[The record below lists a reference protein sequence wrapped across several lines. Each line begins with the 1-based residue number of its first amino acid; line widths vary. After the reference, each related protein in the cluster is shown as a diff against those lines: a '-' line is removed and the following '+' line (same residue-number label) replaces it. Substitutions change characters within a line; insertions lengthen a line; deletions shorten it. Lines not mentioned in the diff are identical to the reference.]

1 MVHTIQPHMVMRK
14 LVVVSLASAGLLTQS
29 VPVVM
34 ADDNSANVAVSSLN
48 TDKSRYSPNEPVTLQ
63 AHIQN
68 TNQTESH
75 GTYTITVANPLAS
88 SQSDYGYTQ
97 TVGTG
102 HYDVSGKD
110 SMDVRA
116 VWTADQEDYRGYIA
130 TIKLTDDAGQ
140 VVSFN
145 ATGIDV
151 SSNWTKFPRYAVM
164 SNFTN
169 ASQTS
174 DDNVN
179 LDAETL
185 NKYHVNA
192 SMYYDAYYR
201 PQNPFPTDQFKN
213 WIGDDINTQLIRT
226 AIANQHQYGQ
236 ATLLYDMINA
246 TTGVPSDNDAN
257 MSNSWLFQTKTK
269 ADGTT
274 LVSSPAGIF
283 RTTRKTLT
291 SDEGFGKANTFDV
304 KGEQQTF
311 NMLGTYNDRADAD
324 HKIQSYY
331 NPYSKD
337 WQQYIGPTVRTALD
351 KLGFDGWQGDTIGDQ
366 EKVVSYENRGTTTG
380 AFDVSAGYGDFA
392 NAMKSG
398 AMKDK
403 AFGINAVGGQ
413 GQRGLDKSQVDFQY
427 NEIWPWDWDDNT
439 APGNTNSAHDT
450 YSALSRVVDN
460 TMQQAHKSLI
470 ASAYMYRNWANSGKA
485 PAHKTFNDNAILLKD
500 ASIFSA
506 GGDSLELTDN
516 GRQLFT
522 EYYPDSRKDKTITM
536 SDTLGNADTGKLRKM
551 YDFVTAYENF
561 LRGGNLQRT
570 KNRVEI
576 WTGSAVGDGQN
587 LAVKNESV
595 PGTIMAT
602 TKSGHN
608 GTIDDA
614 ETINLINFR
623 DVTDTHW
630 QVDNANEE
638 SQKNIKEQKDLWVKY
653 YPDDGRT
660 VHDVFVSS
668 PDAKYQSTNQKLD
681 FTSHVDEQGQ
691 TYLTFKLP
699 SLEVWDLIYMK

>member
-1 MVHTIQPHMVMRK
+1 MKRFIHLRTVTQLLI
-14 LVVVSLASAGLLTQS
+14 LSASSAGILLQNHA
-29 VPVVM
+29 VVR
-34 ADDNSANVAVSSLN
+34 ADNTPAPVAVTSLN
-48 TDKSRYSPNEPVTLQ
+48 TDKSRYSPNEHVALQ

-68 TNQTESH
+68 TSAIDAH
-75 GTYTITVANPLAS
+75 GTYKVTIANPLAT
-88 SQSDYGYTQ
+88 SQSDYGYAT
-97 TVGTG
+97 TIATG
-102 HYDVSGKD
+102 NYDVSGKD
-110 SMDVRA
+110 GIDVHA
-116 VWTADQEDYRGYIA
+116 DWTADQEDYRGYIA
-130 TIKLTDDAGQ
+130 TVTLTDDTGKTL
-140 VVSFN
+140 STDT
-145 ATGIDV
+145 TGIDV
-151 SSNWTKFPRYAVM
+151 SSDWTKFPRYAVL
-164 SNFTN
+164 SNFTDT
-169 ASQTS
+169 AQTG
-174 DDNVN
+174 DDNVD
-179 LDAETL
+179 LDTATL
-185 NKYHVNA
+185 NKYHINA

-201 PQNPFPTDQFKN
+201 PQNPFPTDRFKN
-213 WIGDDINTQLIRT
+213 WIGDDVNTQLVKT
-226 AIANQHQYGQ
+226 AIANQHRYGQ
-236 ATLLYDMINA
+236 TAMLYDMINA
-246 TTGVPSDNDAN
+246 TTGLPSDNDSN
-257 MSNSWLFQTKTK
+257 MSNTWLFGTQTK
-269 ADGTT
+269 ADRTT

-283 RTTRKTLT
+283 RTSRKTLT
-291 SDEGFGKANTFDV
+291 SDTGYGKANTFDV

-331 NPYSKD
+331 NPYSAD
-337 WQQYIGPTVRTALD
+337 WQQYIGTAVRTALD

-366 EKVVSYENRGTTTG
+366 EKVVSYENRGTNNG
-380 AFDVSAGYGDFA
+380 AFNVSAGYGTFA
-392 NAMKSG
+392 NAMKRG

-413 GQRGLDKSQVDFQY
+413 GQRNLDQSQADFQY

-439 APGNTNSAHDT
+439 APGNTNSAHNT
-450 YSALSRVVDN
+450 YSALARVVDN
-460 TMQQAHKSLI
+460 TMQQAKKSLI
-470 ASAYMYRNWANSGKA
+470 VSAYMYKNWANSGMM

-516 GRQLFT
+516 GRQLYT
-522 EYYPDSRKDKTITM
+522 EYYPDSRKYKTVTM

-551 YDFVTAYENF
+551 YDFATAYENF
-561 LRGGNLQRT
+561 LRGDNLQRT
-570 KNRVEI
+570 TNKVEV
-576 WTGSAVGDGQN
+576 WTGKSVGDGQN

-623 DVTDTHW
+623 DVKGTHW
-630 QVDNANEE
+630 QVNDASDEA
-638 SQKNIKEQKDLWVKY
+638 QKTVNEQKDLWVKY

-681 FTSHVDEQGQ
+681 FTSHVDEHGR

-699 SLEVWDLIYMK
+699 SLELWDLIYMK

>member
-14 LVVVSLASAGLLTQS
+14 LVVVSLASVGLLTQS
-29 VPVVM
+29 MPVVM

-48 TDKSRYSPNEPVTLQ
+48 TDKSRYSPNEPVTLR

-68 TNQTESH
+68 TNQDDSH
-75 GTYTITVANPLAS
+75 GAYTITVANPLAS

-97 TVGTG
+97 TIGTG

-110 SMDVRA
+110 SIDVHA
-116 VWTADQEDYRGYIA
+116 VWTADREDYRGYIA
-130 TIKLTDDAGQ
+130 TIKLTNDAGQ

-145 ATGIDV
+145 TTGIDV

-164 SNFTN
+164 SNFTD

-185 NKYHVNA
+185 NKFHVNA

-226 AIANQHQYGQ
+226 AIANQHQHGQ

-246 TTGVPSDNDAN
+246 TTGVSSDNDAN

-283 RTTRKTLT
+283 RTTRKKLT

-337 WQQYIGPTVRTALD
+337 WQQYIGPTIQSALN
-351 KLGFDGWQGDTIGDQ
+351 KFGFDGWQGDTIGDQ

-380 AFDVSAGYGDFA
+380 AFNVSAGYGDFA

-439 APGNTNSAHDT
+439 APGNTNSAHNT

-485 PAHKTFNDNAILLKD
+485 PAHKTFNDSAILLKD

-570 KNRVEI
+570 KNKVEV
-576 WTGSAVGDGQN
+576 WTGNAVGDGQN

-638 SQKNIKEQKDLWVKY
+638 SRKTIKEQKDLWVKY
-653 YPDDGRT
+653 YPDDGRP

>member
-1 MVHTIQPHMVMRK
+1 MGHTIQSQTALHK
-14 LVVVSLASAGLLTQS
+14 FVVVSLASIGLLAQGA
-29 VPVVM
+29 PAVM
-34 ADDNSANVAVSSLN
+34 ADDNPANVAVSSLN
-48 TDKSRYSPNEPVTLQ
+48 TNKSRYSPNEPVTLQ

-68 TNQTESH
+68 MNQTETH

-88 SQSDYGYTQ
+88 SQSAYGYTQ
-97 TVGTG
+97 TVATG
-102 HYDVSGKD
+102 RYDMAGKHGF
-110 SMDVRA
+110 DVRA
-116 VWTADQEDYRGYIA
+116 VWTADREDYRGYIA
-130 TIKLTDDAGQ
+130 TIKLTNDAGQ

-145 ATGIDV
+145 TTGIDV
-151 SSNWTKFPRYAVM
+151 SSSWTKFPRYAVM
-164 SNFTN
+164 SNFTD

-179 LDAETL
+179 IDAETL
-185 NKYHVNA
+185 NKFHINA

-201 PQNPFPTDQFKN
+201 PQNPFPTDRFKN

-226 AIANQHQYGQ
+226 AIANQHRYGQ
-236 ATLLYDMINA
+236 TTMLYDMINA

-283 RTTRKTLT
+283 RTTRQTLT
-291 SDEGFGKANTFDV
+291 SDTGYGKANTFDV

-337 WQQYIGPTVRTALD
+337 WQQYIAPTVRTALD
-351 KLGFDGWQGDTIGDQ
+351 KFGFDGWQGDTIGNQ

-392 NAMKSG
+392 DAMKSG

-413 GQRGLDKSQVDFQY
+413 GQRGLDQSQADFQY

-439 APGNTNSAHDT
+439 ASGNTNSAHDT
-450 YSALSRVVDN
+450 YSALARVVDN
-460 TMQQAHKSLI
+460 TMQHAHKSLI
-470 ASAYMYRNWANSGKA
+470 VSAYMYRNWANSGTA

-551 YDFVTAYENF
+551 YDFATAYENF

-570 KNRVEI
+570 TNKVEV
-576 WTGSAVGDGQN
+576 WTGNAVGDGQN

-608 GTIDDA
+608 GAIDDA
-614 ETINLINFR
+614 ETISLINFR

-630 QVDNANEE
+630 QVNNADEE
-638 SQKNIKEQKDLWVKY
+638 SRKTIKEQKDLWVKY
-653 YPDDGRT
+653 YPDDGRS

-681 FTSHVDEQGQ
+681 FTSHVDEQGK

>member
-29 VPVVM
+29 VPAVM
-34 ADDNSANVAVSSLN
+34 ADDSTANVAVSSLN
-48 TDKSRYSPNEPVTLQ
+48 TDKSRYSPNELVTLQ

-68 TNQTESH
+68 TNQTESR

-97 TVGTG
+97 TVATG
-102 HYDVSGKD
+102 RYDMAGEHAV
-110 SMDVRA
+110 DVRA

-145 ATGIDV
+145 TTGIDV

-201 PQNPFPTDQFKN
+201 PQNPFPTDRFKN

-226 AIANQHQYGQ
+226 AIANQHQHGQ

-246 TTGVPSDNDAN
+246 TTGVSSDNDAN

-337 WQQYIGPTVRTALD
+337 WQQYIGSTVRTALD

-380 AFDVSAGYGDFA
+380 AFDVSSGYGEFA
-392 NAMKSG
+392 NAMKRG

-403 AFGINAVGGQ
+403 AFGVNAVGGQ
-413 GQRGLDKSQVDFQY
+413 GQRGLDQSQADFQY
-427 NEIWPWDWDDNT
+427 NEVWPWDWDDNT
-439 APGNTNSAHDT
+439 ASGNTNSAHDT
-450 YSALSRVVDN
+450 YSALARVVDN
-460 TMQQAHKSLI
+460 TMQHAHKSLI
-470 ASAYMYRNWANSGKA
+470 ASAYMYRNWANSGTA

-536 SDTLGNADTGKLRKM
+536 SDTLGNADAGKLRKM
-551 YDFVTAYENF
+551 YDFATAYENF
-561 LRGGNLQRT
+561 LRGSNLQRT
-570 KNRVEI
+570 TNKVEV
-576 WTGSAVGDGQN
+576 WTGNAVGDGQN
-587 LAVKNESV
+587 LAVKNKSV

-630 QVDNANEE
+630 QVNNADEE
-638 SQKNIKEQKDLWVKY
+638 SRKTIKEQKDLWVKY

-681 FTSHVDEQGQ
+681 FTSHVDEQGR

>member
-1 MVHTIQPHMVMRK
+1 MNKSITLRTVTQLLLISATGAGMLSQSQPAIK
-14 LVVVSLASAGLLTQS
+14 
-29 VPVVM
+29 
-34 ADDNSANVAVSSLN
+34 ADESSTHVAVSALN
-48 TDKSRYSPNEPVTLQ
+48 TDKSRYSPNEHVTIR

-68 TNQTESH
+68 TNPDTAH
-75 GTYTITVANPLAS
+75 GTYKVTIANPLAS
-88 SQSDYGYTQ
+88 SQSDYGYSKTIA
-97 TVGTG
+97 TG
-102 HYDVSGKD
+102 RYDVSGKAGV
-110 SMDVRA
+110 DVNA
-116 VWTADQEDYRGYIA
+116 DWTADPEDYRGYIA
-130 TIKLTDDAGQ
+130 TIELTDDTGKT
-140 VVSFN
+140 VSTN
-145 ATGIDV
+145 TTGIDV
-151 SSNWTKFPRYAVM
+151 SSDWTKFPRYAVL
-164 SNFTN
+164 SNFTDT
-169 ASQTS
+169 AQTG
-174 DDNVN
+174 DDNVS
-179 LDAETL
+179 LDTATL
-185 NKYHVNA
+185 NKYHINA

-201 PQNPFPTDQFKN
+201 PQNPFPTDRFKN
-213 WIGDDINTQLIRT
+213 WIGDDVNTQLVKN
-226 AIANQHQYGQ
+226 AIANQHAYGQ
-236 ATLLYDMINA
+236 SALLYDMINA
-246 TTGVPSDNDAN
+246 TTGTSVDNDSN
-257 MSNSWLFQTKTK
+257 MSDKGLFGTKTK

-274 LVSSPAGIF
+274 LVSSRAGIF
-283 RTTRKTLT
+283 RTSRLTKT
-291 SDEGFGKANTFDV
+291 SDTGYGKANTFDV

-331 NPYSKD
+331 NPYSTD
-337 WQQYIGPTVRTALD
+337 WQQYIGTSVRTALD

-366 EKVVSYENRGTTTG
+366 EKVVSYENRGTDNG
-380 AFDVSAGYGDFA
+380 AFNVSAGYGDFA
-392 NAMKSG
+392 NAMKRG

-403 AFGINAVGGQ
+403 AFGVNAVGGQ
-413 GQRGLDKSQVDFQY
+413 GQRGLDQSQADFQY

-439 APGNTNSAHDT
+439 APGNTNSAHNT
-450 YSALSRVVDN
+450 YSSLSRVVDN
-460 TMQQAHKSLI
+460 TMQQARKSLI
-470 ASAYMYRNWANSGKA
+470 TSAYMYRNWANSGTM
-485 PAHKTFNDNAILLKD
+485 PANKTFNDNAILLKD

-522 EYYPDSRKDKTITM
+522 EYYPDSRKDKTVTM

-570 KNRVEI
+570 TNKVEI
-576 WTGSAVGDGQN
+576 WTGANVGNGQN

-623 DVTDTHW
+623 DVKDTHW
-630 QVDNANEE
+630 QVDNASDEA
-638 SQKNIKEQKDLWVKY
+638 QKTVTEQKDLWVKY

-668 PDAKYQSTNQKLD
+668 PDAKYQSSNQKLD
-681 FTSHVDEQGQ
+681 FTSHVDENGK

-699 SLEVWDLIYMK
+699 SLELWDLIYMK

>member
-1 MVHTIQPHMVMRK
+1 M
-14 LVVVSLASAGLLTQS
+14 
-29 VPVVM
+29 
-34 ADDNSANVAVSSLN
+34 
-48 TDKSRYSPNEPVTLQ
+48 
-63 AHIQN
+63 
-68 TNQTESH
+68 
-75 GTYTITVANPLAS
+75 
-88 SQSDYGYTQ
+88 
-97 TVGTG
+97 
-102 HYDVSGKD
+102 
-110 SMDVRA
+110 
-116 VWTADQEDYRGYIA
+116 
-130 TIKLTDDAGQ
+130 
-140 VVSFN
+140 
-145 ATGIDV
+145 
-151 SSNWTKFPRYAVM
+151 
-164 SNFTN
+164 
-169 ASQTS
+169 
-174 DDNVN
+174 
-179 LDAETL
+179 
-185 NKYHVNA
+185 
-192 SMYYDAYYR
+192 
-201 PQNPFPTDQFKN
+201 
-213 WIGDDINTQLIRT
+213 
-226 AIANQHQYGQ
+226 
-236 ATLLYDMINA
+236 
-246 TTGVPSDNDAN
+246 
-257 MSNSWLFQTKTK
+257 
-269 ADGTT
+269 
-274 LVSSPAGIF
+274 
-283 RTTRKTLT
+283 
-291 SDEGFGKANTFDV
+291 ANTFDV

-337 WQQYIGPTVRTALD
+337 WQQYIGSTVRTALD

-380 AFDVSAGYGDFA
+380 AFDVSSGYGEFA
-392 NAMKSG
+392 NAMKRG

-403 AFGINAVGGQ
+403 AFGVNAVGGQ

-439 APGNTNSAHDT
+439 APGNTNSAHNT

-460 TMQQAHKSLI
+460 TMQQARKSLI
-470 ASAYMYRNWANSGKA
+470 ASAYMYRNWANSSTA

-536 SDTLGNADTGKLRKM
+536 SDALGNADTGKLRKM

-570 KNRVEI
+570 KNKVEV
-576 WTGSAVGDGQN
+576 WTGNAVGDGQN

-623 DVTDTHW
+623 DVADTHW
-630 QVDNANEE
+630 QVDNADEE
-638 SQKNIKEQKDLWVKY
+638 SQKTINEQKDLWVKY

-681 FTSHVDEQGQ
+681 FTSHVDEQGR

>member
-1 MVHTIQPHMVMRK
+1 MKQRIM
-14 LVVVSLASAGLLTQS
+14 
-29 VPVVM
+29 
-34 ADDNSANVAVSSLN
+34 
-48 TDKSRYSPNEPVTLQ
+48 Q

-68 TNQTESH
+68 ANQTESH

-97 TVGTG
+97 TVATG
-102 HYDVSGKD
+102 RYDMAGKHGF
-110 SMDVRA
+110 DVRA
-116 VWTADQEDYRGYIA
+116 VWTADREDYRGYIA
-130 TIKLTDDAGQ
+130 TIKLTNDAGQ

-145 ATGIDV
+145 TTGIDV
-151 SSNWTKFPRYAVM
+151 SSSWTKFPRYAVM
-164 SNFTN
+164 SNFTD

-179 LDAETL
+179 IDAETL
-185 NKYHVNA
+185 NKFHINA

-201 PQNPFPTDQFKN
+201 PQNPFPTDRFKN

-226 AIANQHQYGQ
+226 AIANQHRYGQ
-236 ATLLYDMINA
+236 TTMFYNMINA

-283 RTTRKTLT
+283 RTTRQTLT
-291 SDEGFGKANTFDV
+291 SDTGYGKANTFDV
-304 KGEQQTF
+304 EGEQQTF

-337 WQQYIGPTVRTALD
+337 WQQYIGSTVRTALD

-380 AFDVSAGYGDFA
+380 AFDVSSGYGEFA
-392 NAMKSG
+392 NAMKRG

-403 AFGINAVGGQ
+403 AFGVNAVGGQ
-413 GQRGLDKSQVDFQY
+413 GQRGLDQSQADFQY

-439 APGNTNSAHDT
+439 ALGNTNSAHDT
-450 YSALSRVVDN
+450 YSALARVVDN
-460 TMQQAHKSLI
+460 TMQHAHKSLI
-470 ASAYMYRNWANSGKA
+470 ASAYMYRNWANSGTA

-536 SDTLGNADTGKLRKM
+536 SDTLGNADAGKLRKM
-551 YDFVTAYENF
+551 YDFATAYENF
-561 LRGGNLQRT
+561 LRGSNLQRT
-570 KNRVEI
+570 TNKVEV
-576 WTGSAVGDGQN
+576 WTGNAVGDGQN
-587 LAVKNESV
+587 LAVKNKSV

-630 QVDNANEE
+630 QVNNADEE
-638 SQKNIKEQKDLWVKY
+638 SRKTIKEQKDLWVKY

-681 FTSHVDEQGQ
+681 FTSHVDEQGR